1 MLERIHDI
9 GCKYNLSEVHPASSI
24 ADVTNTCI
32 IGRYQSMLAPE
43 DAADI
48 AIGGATR
55 YPGRYIR

>member
-9 GCKYNLSEVHPASSI
+9 AFKDNLLEVHSASSI

-48 AIGGATR
+48 AIGGSTR
-55 YPGRYIR
+55 